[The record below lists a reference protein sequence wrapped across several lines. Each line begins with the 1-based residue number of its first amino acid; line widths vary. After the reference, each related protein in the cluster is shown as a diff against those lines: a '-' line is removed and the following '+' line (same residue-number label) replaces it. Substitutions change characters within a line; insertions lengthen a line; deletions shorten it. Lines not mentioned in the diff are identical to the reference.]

1 MHLEPADPTDS
12 AATTDA
18 AAMTDTTPAERSPH
32 GLARRG
38 FLTLAVA
45 GAAASAFTVTI
56 GTLAPS
62 PAHAAATGGSAG
74 EPIAPI
80 APRKR
85 ELRAMWISSV
95 VNIDWP
101 SAAGLDA
108 DAQKAEF
115 LHWLDVAEQFRL
127 NAVFV
132 QVRPTADAFWP
143 SPLEPWS
150 QYLTGVQGRDPGYDP
165 LAFIVEEA
173 HRRNLEL
180 HAWYNPYRVSM
191 QADPAQLVAEHPA
204 RVHPDWVWPYG
215 GKLYFDPGLP
225 EVQEHIQQAIMHSVE
240 HYDLDGV
247 HFDDYFYPYPV
258 AGAVVPDAA
267 AFAAHGAGFDDVAAW
282 RRHNVDTFVQS
293 ISERIKAAKPWVK
306 FGISPFGIWRN
317 AATDPAGSAT
327 GGSQSYD
334 LQFAD
339 TRKWVLEGWLDYINP
354 QIYWQF
360 GLAVADYAALVPW
373 WADVA
378 ATSGTHLHIGEALY
392 KVTSGVFTD
401 PAELSNHLDFDREVD
416 AGGAPVHGNVY
427 FSAKHVPAD
436 PQGSMTL
443 LRDRHYTAPAIVPA
457 MPWLPATP
465 VGAPV
470 LALAHRAHDG
480 ARLVWL
486 DAARPNRRATSF
498 AIYRVEGRVR
508 SIDVEDAAN
517 LVATVRAQ
525 DGVRQEWADA
535 AADPDRAYTYVVT
548 ALDRVW
554 NESAPSRPGW
564 VRAG

>member
-1 MHLEPADPTDS
+1 MPLDH
-12 AATTDA
+12 
-18 AAMTDTTPAERSPH
+18 TPAARPARID
-32 GLARRG
+32 LDRRG

-45 GAAASAFTVTI
+45 GAAASAFTVTV
-56 GTLAPS
+56 GTLSPS
-62 PAHAAATGGSAG
+62 PAFGA
-74 EPIAPI
+74 EPGTAFGPV

-101 SAAGLDA
+101 SRTGLTA
-108 DAQKAEF
+108 DEQRAEF
-115 LHWLDVAEQFRL
+115 LHWLDVAEQFNL

-150 QYLTGVQGRDPGYDP
+150 QYLTGVQGQDPGYDP
-165 LAFIVEEA
+165 LAFIVDEA

-191 QADPAQLVAEHPA
+191 QADPSKLVAEHPA
-204 RVHPDWVWPYG
+204 RVHPEWIWAYG

-225 EVQEHIQQAIMHSVE
+225 EAQEHIQRAILHSVE

-258 AGAVVPDAA
+258 AGQTIPDAA
-267 AFAAHGAGFDDVAAW
+267 TYAAHGAGFDDIADW
-282 RRHNVDTFVQS
+282 RRHNVDTFVS
-293 ISERIKAAKPWVK
+293 SVSERIKALKPWVK

-317 AATDPAGSAT
+317 RATDPLGSET

-360 GLAVADYAALVPW
+360 GLAVADYAKLVPW

-378 ATSGTHLHIGEALY
+378 ATSGTHLYIGEALY
-392 KVTSGVFTD
+392 KVSSGVFTD
-401 PAELSNHLDFDREVD
+401 PAELSNHLTFDRDID
-416 AGGAPVHGNVY
+416 AAGTPVHGNVY

-436 PQGSMTL
+436 PQGSMTRVL
-443 LRDRHYTAPAIVPA
+443 ADHYAHPAIVPA
-457 MPWLPATP
+457 MEWLPATA
-465 VGAPV
+465 VRTPV
-470 LALAHRAHDG
+470 LTDPERTGEGVVLQ
-480 ARLVWL
+480 WS
-486 DAARPNRRATSF
+486 DAAPPRDRATSF
-498 AIYRVEGRVR
+498 AVYRVEGDGGV
-508 SIDVEDAAN
+508 DVEDATA
-517 LVATVRAQ
+517 LIATVRAAS
-525 DGVRQEWADA
+525 GVVQRFVDA
-535 AADPDRAYTYVVT
+535 SAQPGRSYSYAVT

-554 NESAPSRPGW
+554 NESAPSRTRTIG
-564 VRAG
+564 